1 MKRIITFVLLYV
13 MFVTVVS
20 TVAIAQQPRSMRG
33 DVNVNGVI
41 DAMDYVFLKR
51 AYFGT
56 YRLNES
62 AEQCGDVNEN
72 QVIDAMDYVF
82 LKRAYFG
89 TYNLEKQENNDNNTE
104 SGESRNENDTN
115 NQVIYIFNTKNIKR
129 ITFFTYYGSGKGSD
143 VPAEH
148 LGEITTWLN
157 SFKIDTDREFPDL
170 VPPGTNTI
178 HVEIEYLDGTV
189 VKEGL
194 DTATVDGITYYIKG
208 DTAPKCYEEI
218 ISKTS
223 FN

>member
-1 MKRIITFVLLYV
+1 MKKILSIFLCVIILLCFVACGEKSN
-13 MFVTVVS
+13 TDKQS
-20 TVAIAQQPRSMRG
+20 TE
-33 DVNVNGVI
+33 
-41 DAMDYVFLKR
+41 
-51 AYFGT
+51 GT
-56 YRLNES
+56 NQSESNSTESSITNTQSTESTNQNETDS
-62 AEQCGDVNEN
+62 IEN
-72 QVIDAMDYVF
+72 TDH
-82 LKRAYFG
+82 
-89 TYNLEKQENNDNNTE
+89 NTE
-104 SGESRNENDTN
+104 STESTNENGTN
-115 NQVIYIFNTKNIKR
+115 NQEIAIFNTKNIKR
-129 ITFFTYYGSGKGSD
+129 ITFYAYYGSGKGSD

-208 DTAPKCYEEI
+208 DTAPKSYEEI

-223 FN
+223 LN

>member
-1 MKRIITFVLLYV
+1 MKKIVSIFLCVIILLCFVACGEKSN
-13 MFVTVVS
+13 TDKQS
-20 TVAIAQQPRSMRG
+20 TE
-33 DVNVNGVI
+33 
-41 DAMDYVFLKR
+41 
-51 AYFGT
+51 GT
-56 YRLNES
+56 NQSESNSTENSITNTQSTESTNQNETDS
-62 AEQCGDVNEN
+62 IEN
-72 QVIDAMDYVF
+72 TDH
-82 LKRAYFG
+82 
-89 TYNLEKQENNDNNTE
+89 NTE
-104 SGESRNENDTN
+104 STESTNENGTN
-115 NQVIYIFNTKNIKR
+115 NQEIAIFNTKNIKR
-129 ITFFTYYGSGKGSD
+129 ITFYAYYGSGKGSD

-208 DTAPKCYEEI
+208 DTAPKSYEEI

-223 FN
+223 LN

>member
-1 MKRIITFVLLYV
+1 MKKIL
-13 MFVTVVS
+13 S
-20 TVAIAQQPRSMRG
+20 
-33 DVNVNGVI
+33 
-41 DAMDYVFLKR
+41 VFLCVIILLCFVACGEKSNTDKQSTE
-51 AYFGT
+51 GT
-56 YRLNES
+56 NQSESNSTESSITNTQSPESTKQNETDS
-62 AEQCGDVNEN
+62 IKNTDH
-72 QVIDAMDYVF
+72 
-82 LKRAYFG
+82 
-89 TYNLEKQENNDNNTE
+89 NTE
-104 SGESRNENDTN
+104 STESTNENSTN
-115 NQVIYIFNTKNIKR
+115 NQEIAIFNTKNIKR
-129 ITFFTYYGSGKGSD
+129 ITFYAYYGSGKGSD

-208 DTAPKCYEEI
+208 DTAPKSYEEI

-223 FN
+223 LN

>member
-1 MKRIITFVLLYV
+1 MKKIL
-13 MFVTVVS
+13 S
-20 TVAIAQQPRSMRG
+20 
-33 DVNVNGVI
+33 
-41 DAMDYVFLKR
+41 VFLCVIILSCFVACGEKSNTDKQSTE
-51 AYFGT
+51 GT
-56 YRLNES
+56 NQSESNSTENSITNTQSPESTNQNETDS
-62 AEQCGDVNEN
+62 IEN
-72 QVIDAMDYVF
+72 TDH
-82 LKRAYFG
+82 
-89 TYNLEKQENNDNNTE
+89 NTE
-104 SGESRNENDTN
+104 STESTNENGTN
-115 NQVIYIFNTKNIKR
+115 NKEIAIFNTKNIKR
-129 ITFFTYYGSGKGSD
+129 ITFYAYYGSGKGSD

-208 DTAPKCYEEI
+208 DTAPKSYEEI

-223 FN
+223 LN

>member
-1 MKRIITFVLLYV
+1 MKKILSIFLCVIILLCFVACGEKSN
-13 MFVTVVS
+13 TDKQS
-20 TVAIAQQPRSMRG
+20 TE
-33 DVNVNGVI
+33 
-41 DAMDYVFLKR
+41 
-51 AYFGT
+51 GT
-56 YRLNES
+56 NQSESNSTENSITNTQSTESTNQNETDS
-62 AEQCGDVNEN
+62 IEN
-72 QVIDAMDYVF
+72 TDH
-82 LKRAYFG
+82 
-89 TYNLEKQENNDNNTE
+89 NTE
-104 SGESRNENDTN
+104 STESTNENGTN
-115 NQVIYIFNTKNIKR
+115 NQEIAIFNTKNIKR
-129 ITFFTYYGSGKGSD
+129 ITFYAYYGSGKGSD

-208 DTAPKCYEEI
+208 DTAPKSYEEI

-223 FN
+223 LN

>member
-1 MKRIITFVLLYV
+1 MKKILSIFLCVIILLCFVACGEKSN
-13 MFVTVVS
+13 TDKQS
-20 TVAIAQQPRSMRG
+20 TE
-33 DVNVNGVI
+33 
-41 DAMDYVFLKR
+41 
-51 AYFGT
+51 GT
-56 YRLNES
+56 NQSESNSTENSITNTQSPESTNQNETDS
-62 AEQCGDVNEN
+62 IEN
-72 QVIDAMDYVF
+72 TDH
-82 LKRAYFG
+82 
-89 TYNLEKQENNDNNTE
+89 NTE
-104 SGESRNENDTN
+104 STESTNENGTN
-115 NQVIYIFNTKNIKR
+115 NQEIAIFNTKNIKR
-129 ITFFTYYGSGKGSD
+129 ITFYAYYGSGKGSD

-223 FN
+223 LN

>member
-1 MKRIITFVLLYV
+1 MKKIL
-13 MFVTVVS
+13 S
-20 TVAIAQQPRSMRG
+20 
-33 DVNVNGVI
+33 
-41 DAMDYVFLKR
+41 VFLCVIILLCFVACGEKSNTDKQSTE
-51 AYFGT
+51 GT
-56 YRLNES
+56 NQSKSNSTENSITNTQSTESTNQNETDS
-62 AEQCGDVNEN
+62 IEN
-72 QVIDAMDYVF
+72 TDH
-82 LKRAYFG
+82 
-89 TYNLEKQENNDNNTE
+89 NTE
-104 SGESRNENDTN
+104 STESTNENGTN
-115 NQVIYIFNTKNIKR
+115 NQEIAIFNTKNIKR
-129 ITFFTYYGSGKGSD
+129 ITFYAYYGSGKGSD

-208 DTAPKCYEEI
+208 DTAPKSYEEI

-223 FN
+223 LN

>member
-1 MKRIITFVLLYV
+1 MKKILSIFLCVIILLCFVACGEKSN
-13 MFVTVVS
+13 TDKQS
-20 TVAIAQQPRSMRG
+20 TE
-33 DVNVNGVI
+33 
-41 DAMDYVFLKR
+41 
-51 AYFGT
+51 GT
-56 YRLNES
+56 NQSESNSTESSITNTQSPESTNQNETDS
-62 AEQCGDVNEN
+62 IEN
-72 QVIDAMDYVF
+72 TDH
-82 LKRAYFG
+82 
-89 TYNLEKQENNDNNTE
+89 NTE
-104 SGESRNENDTN
+104 STESTNGNGTN
-115 NQVIYIFNTKNIKR
+115 NQEIAIFNTKNIKR
-129 ITFFTYYGSGKGSD
+129 ITFYAYYGSGKGSD

-208 DTAPKCYEEI
+208 DTAPKSYEEI

-223 FN
+223 LN